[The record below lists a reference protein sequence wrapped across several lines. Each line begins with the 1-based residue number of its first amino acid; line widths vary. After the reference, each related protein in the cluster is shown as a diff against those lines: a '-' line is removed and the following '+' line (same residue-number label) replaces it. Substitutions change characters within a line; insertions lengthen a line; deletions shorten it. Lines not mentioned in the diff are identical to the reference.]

1 MSQTKQFIQELIAQQ
16 DANKQLRET
25 IENVLNDSKAFNK
38 LVKKNVKNVE
48 QKHAN
53 NFISQ
58 IFQVFQEQDYR
69 QLTNDEI
76 ETLLG
81 IENCSDVVFKH
92 HDWFFSVNSDMAPVI
107 PIAFK
112 QKVKNDN

>member
-25 IENVLNDSKAFNK
+25 IENVLNDPEAFNK
-38 LVKKNVKNVE
+38 LVKKNVKKVE

-53 NFISQ
+53 NFIVQ
-58 IFQVFQEQDYR
+58 VLQVFQEQDYR

-81 IENCSDVVFKH
+81 IEDCSDVMFKC
-92 HDWFFSVNSDMAPVI
+92 HDWFFSINSDMAPIV